1 MASLGVTV
9 QSLHPVWV
17 FMTQAVHLD
26 SRFHPKWR
34 AISVVTVLALALV
47 LYLQWT
53 AGAKSSA
60 TRGAHHHRKSQGKAN
75 GQNGQILYHH
85 EQGADVPY
93 NHTYPLSPPERTP
106 HGTRYRIGMIADLD
120 LASRSPKDQTW
131 FSYLKRGHLTVSD
144 SGDRL
149 EVEWDADTL
158 VLESHLSENGRGME
172 LSELIVFNG
181 HLYTVDD
188 HTGVVY
194 RIEDNKAVPWVILPD
209 GDGTVSKAFKAEWL
223 AVKDEQ
229 LYVGSLGKEWTT
241 TTGEVV
247 HENPEWVKVVGSHGE
262 VQHRSWVSN
271 YNALRRVTGIEP
283 PGYLIHE
290 SAAWSERLQRWFFL
304 PRRASHER
312 YDETA
317 DERRAANILLSC
329 PADFSAVSLRR
340 VGPFNPTHGFS
351 SFKFVPD
358 TDDQIVLALKSEEDA
373 GKIATYIMAFT
384 LDGRILMPEAKVGDV
399 KYEGLEFI

>member
-75 GQNGQILYHH
+75 GQNGQILYYH

-158 VLESHLSENGRGME
+158 VLESHLSENGRGRGCCA
-172 LSELIVFNG
+172 F
-181 HLYTVDD
+181 
-188 HTGVVY
+188 
-194 RIEDNKAVPWVILPD
+194 
-209 GDGTVSKAFKAEWL
+209 VSSGL
-223 AVKDEQ
+223 V
-229 LYVGSLGKEWTT
+229 LCVGK
-241 TTGEVV
+241 
-247 HENPEWVKVVGSHGE
+247 
-262 VQHRSWVSN
+262 
-271 YNALRRVTGIEP
+271 
-283 PGYLIHE
+283 
-290 SAAWSERLQRWFFL
+290 
-304 PRRASHER
+304 
-312 YDETA
+312 
-317 DERRAANILLSC
+317 
-329 PADFSAVSLRR
+329 
-340 VGPFNPTHGFS
+340 
-351 SFKFVPD
+351 
-358 TDDQIVLALKSEEDA
+358 
-373 GKIATYIMAFT
+373 
-384 LDGRILMPEAKVGDV
+384 LDV
-399 KYEGLEFI
+399 